1 MIDRF
6 ALGFSRAAD
15 TAEHLAVHHFWLSVS
30 VIGLP
35 ILACIVAV
43 LAS

>member
-6 ALGFSRAAD
+6 SLGCSRAAD
-15 TAEHLAVHHFWLSVS
+15 TAEHIAVHHFWLSAS

-35 ILACIVAV
+35 VIACIAALVIA
-43 LAS
+43 

>member
-1 MIDRF
+1 MIDRL

-15 TAEHLAVHHFWLSVS
+15 TAEYIAVHHFWLSIS

-35 ILACIVAV
+35 VIACIVAV

>member
-1 MIDRF
+1 MIDRL

-15 TAEHLAVHHFWLSVS
+15 TAEHIAVHHFWLSVS

-35 ILACIVAV
+35 IIACIIAVV
-43 LAS
+43 LA